1 MFDCTIKENIILN
14 TDNKYD
20 INKFNKFLAQKDIK
34 PLINI
39 FNLNNLNLSTR
50 VSNNSNNLSGG
61 EKKIIQILRGLFL
74 SGDIYILDEPLNY
87 IDKKYKRI
95 FIDFIKKN
103 LANKTLI
110 IISHD
115 EEIFEC
121 CNKIYEINKGY
132 IKKYK
137 NERNM

>member
-103 LANKTLI
+103 IKMR
-110 IISHD
+110 
-115 EEIFEC
+115 EICKNFFYLMYFR
-121 CNKIYEINKGY
+121 IYIY
-132 IKKYK
+132 I
-137 NERNM
+137 